1 MLFSY
6 FKTTNQ
12 IFAAALKSKFTT
24 PQAILPQAKRSRLQ
38 FLQIL
43 KLLLQI
49 LKVEEGEIYSPAPRI
64 HAVTDFPVRC
74 LNAALKVL

>member
-1 MLFSY
+1 M
-6 FKTTNQ
+6 
-12 IFAAALKSKFTT
+12 
-24 PQAILPQAKRSRLQ
+24 PQAKRSGLQ

-49 LKVEEGEIYSPAPRI
+49 LKAEEGEIYSPAPRI

>member
-1 MLFSY
+1 MFLSFALS
-6 FKTTNQ
+6 KAQ
-12 IFAAALKSKFTT
+12 IYSSPAHIPNRREVSDCK
-24 PQAILPQAKRSRLQ
+24 

-49 LKVEEGEIYSPAPRI
+49 LKVKGGETYSPESCI
-64 HAVTDFPVRC
+64 HDVTVFPLCC

>member
-1 MLFSY
+1 M
-6 FKTTNQ
+6 
-12 IFAAALKSKFTT
+12 
-24 PQAILPQAKRSRLQ
+24 PQAKRSRLQ

-49 LKVEEGEIYSPAPRI
+49 LKVEEGEIYSPASCI